1 MAARS
6 PSIPAAGQRTVT
18 VSVESLR
25 LAFILGTILIAI
37 LDDVLGAISHTFWT
51 VQGQPT
57 DGPEYL
63 DPAAAARLITYGL
76 NVAILMYVFFWKDKL
91 IGQLFVFGLVAG
103 LAELPSDWWSV
114 TQIDALVYVKAGW
127 FVWES
132 PLYMPLAY
140 VVVITQLGYLAYWLN
155 NRMGLLKSTLLMGL
169 IGGINVPAYEFLAKY
184 AGYWYYQNVNMI
196 FDAVPY
202 YIIGGEVAF
211 AAALPVMVS
220 RFPRSGWPMILVYGL
235 VLGVVMFVG
244 WTGSYLVTG

>member
-6 PSIPAAGQRTVT
+6 QAAATSGPQT
-18 VSVESLR
+18 VSVNIERLR
-25 LAFILGTILIAI
+25 LMFILGTIFIAI
-37 LDDVLGAISHTFWT
+37 LDDMLGAMSHTFWH

-57 DGPEYL
+57 DGPDYI
-63 DPAAAARLITYGL
+63 DPAAAARVITYGL
-76 NVAILMYVFFWKDKL
+76 NAAILMYVFFWRDKL
-91 IGQLFVFGLVAG
+91 LGQLFVFGLIAG

-114 TQIDALVYVKAGW
+114 TQIDALVYVNAGW

-155 NRMGLLKSTLLMGL
+155 NRFGLLKSTLLMGL
-169 IGGINVPAYEFLAKY
+169 IGGINVPAYEYLAKY

-196 FDAVPY
+196 LDTVPY
-202 YIIGGEVAF
+202 YIIGGEIAF

-220 RFPRSGWPMILVYGL
+220 RFPRAGWPMILVYGL
-235 VLGVVMFVG
+235 LLGVVMFAG
-244 WTGSYLVTG
+244 WTGSYFVTG